1 MEGKNNIIF
10 GFLFLVFSA
19 SLGPY
24 MVVELLPGVEE
35 ATIKKQQHLSALQ
48 LAVSSGFENTETL
61 ENMTVEEIAKEN
73 SQAILAI
80 NTGLNARLT
89 VNTIKGGPHA
99 HGNLES
105 MLNILVGIL
114 LGLLSLP
121 SLYKKILSLIFIAG
135 TVMHAGM
142 AFLSVFG
149 FTWAGTLLGTGI
161 GPVLILAGLF
171 LMSIATLFGYKQI
184 PDK

>member
-1 MEGKNNIIF
+1 MEGKNNIVF
-10 GFLFLVFSA
+10 GFLFLVLSA

-24 MVVELLPGVEE
+24 MIVELLPGVEE
-35 ATIKKQQHLSALQ
+35 AAMNKQVHLSALQ
-48 LAVSSGFENTETL
+48 LAVSSGFENAETL
-61 ENMTVEEIAKEN
+61 EDMTAEEIAKAN
-73 SQAILAI
+73 SQAIMAI
-80 NTGLNARLT
+80 NTSLNARLT

-99 HGNLES
+99 HGNLEA

-114 LGLLSLP
+114 LGLLTLP
-121 SLYKKILSLIFIAG
+121 SIYKKILSLIFIVG

-149 FTWAGTLLGTGI
+149 FAWAGTLLGTGI

-171 LMSIATLFGYKQI
+171 FMAIAAFFGYKQ
-184 PDK
+184 K